1 MTRTPRR
8 PASLPGSTVSQ
19 VRTELGGAPR
29 LASSSRWEWA
39 GPLQADEFGA
49 YLANGMTALPRDH
62 IVITT
67 TRESSGYVRQSRGG
81 KTLEGPSLTGESII
95 IPSGEPTRWDGTL
108 PGHLRMAL
116 SPSLVAEAAADVF
129 GARASRVSV
138 GHVMRSADPVLARL
152 ADLMTAELR
161 TPDHPAQRLLVDSLA
176 TAVAAHLLR
185 GYAGLDEPRFI
196 PPALAPAG
204 VRRALEYIHQDPA
217 ATPALAE
224 LAAVAGL
231 SRHHFARA
239 FRDATGES
247 PVRYVERI
255 RIDQAIRL
263 LRNGSMSLAEIAA
276 ATGYSDQSHFTRRFR
291 ARTGVTPGRYRSRK
305 TFTVLRGAITVNPE
319 HERSI
324 AVPHRRPTLGS
335 AGATADGDS
344 GAVRTGHHARRQEPT
359 TQSPRGR

>member
-1 MTRTPRR
+1 M
-8 PASLPGSTVSQ
+8 
-19 VRTELGGAPR
+19 
-29 LASSSRWEWA
+29 
-39 GPLQADEFGA
+39 
-49 YLANGMTALPRDH
+49 
-62 IVITT
+62 
-67 TRESSGYVRQSRGG
+67 
-81 KTLEGPSLTGESII
+81 
-95 IPSGEPTRWDGTL
+95 
-108 PGHLRMAL
+108 
-116 SPSLVAEAAADVF
+116 
-129 GARASRVSV
+129 
-138 GHVMRSADPVLARL
+138 
-152 ADLMTAELR
+152 
-161 TPDHPAQRLLVDSLA
+161 
-176 TAVAAHLLR
+176 AAHLLR

-224 LAAVAGL
+224 LADAAGL

-239 FRDATGES
+239 FRDATGEP

-255 RIDQAIRL
+255 CIDQAIRL

-335 AGATADGDS
+335 AGSNG
-344 GAVRTGHHARRQEPT
+344 
-359 TQSPRGR
+359 